1 METTMYNHDQLNEM
15 TQAQLI
21 EVIIELQ
28 QTKTKK
34 SHRKYAVLE
43 LLQTGPMTI
52 LDIANEMTKRYE
64 TEIST
69 KNVSSL
75 LTYLRQQDNVK
86 IHTDDKGR
94 KYIIE

>member
-1 METTMYNHDQLNEM
+1 MYNQEQLNEM
-15 TQAQLI
+15 SQAELI
-21 EVIIELQ
+21 EIILEMQ
-28 QTKTKK
+28 QTKPKK

-43 LLQTGPMTI
+43 LLQNGPMTI

-86 IHTDDKGR
+86 VHTDDKGR

>member
-1 METTMYNHDQLNEM
+1 MYNQEQLNEM
-15 TQAQLI
+15 SQAELI
-21 EVIIELQ
+21 EIILEMQ
-28 QTKTKK
+28 QAKPKK

-43 LLQTGPMTI
+43 LLQNGPMTI